1 MRLLPITEGAWRS
14 IRVDVASAK
23 PATPIIDSFPS
34 DISVFSSSNENMR
47 SVRAL
52 EGKWNAVRGAAAGLR
67 RGARPAVHAR
77 GRARS
82 AREGSGVARERL
94 GGARAVL
101 PAAAR
106 QTRGRERRAR
116 AALPRGA
123 DALRGRGAD
132 VHGGGD
138 RVTFTNA
145 RGSATTSRYFRAIF
159 GLGTPLVKT
168 RDGYISD
175 NVAMCASTALLLLD
189 VELAE
194 QREVV
199 GRRDGAGQRDLPA
212 GVLERHDLHERRRSQ
227 PGGFSIWAELC
238 VSAAEVVVY
247 RDEAVHFAVWQRVEV
262 AGKDGRGGRI
272 QCASKRLDCAQ
283 HSARLQ
289 ELHVFLHRIPK
300 QVRCRDYKIQWRIDV
315 LEVND
320 CADAAP
326 LGGPRKQL
334 VVDVCSPKDRDSLP
348 PANTSSKITP
358 STHLPALQPT
368 APAAY
373 QVLGPILPPELAGL
387 ARLKPTRVLNPHERE
402 LDEAI
407 WNAFRADDFAPFFQI
422 YHGRRPE
429 LRVDPVA
436 FQRPADGSTILM
448 AAALHGRS
456 DVIEVL
462 LRSGTASVLQ
472 RDWEG
477 ATAAVFAKRGGHANV
492 ETALLACEEA
502 EQEKDYVYDVYCV
515 DISASEQQ
523 DRAHDTATT
532 SEGASEQA
540 SVSGVPVVSVSS
552 EVHRWLSEEPSDE
565 VEEYMLESDID
576 SNEEVDGLSEDSND
590 EDHVANDYPDEE
602 SSDESLAD
610 SEDLDEVRASA
621 GGSFAI
627 GARRRWLNTE
637 DDYTERDDFDY

>member
-1 MRLLPITEGAWRS
+1 M
-14 IRVDVASAK
+14 VDEKASTSATPSGSVSVSVSASAR
-23 PATPIIDSFPS
+23 AAPS
-34 DISVFSSSNENMR
+34 
-47 SVRAL
+47 A
-52 EGKWNAVRGAAAGLR
+52 
-67 RGARPAVHAR
+67 
-77 GRARS
+77 
-82 AREGSGVARERL
+82 
-94 GGARAVL
+94 
-101 PAAAR
+101 AAAR
-106 QTRGRERRAR
+106 ASRTSKSKAEGSNEKPASFVFLRLKRKRTDDPMECLVVHSEPDAKRSRGQSADLLQAFTKLSTAEKRFVFKHIDTMEELLAPGRAKWTERLKRKARSLKDERADMLARRQIAPVFQKDPTASKQTERRVKQQQSRLKAR
-116 AALPRGA
+116 RSEDVLKSRG
-123 DALRGRGAD
+123 LQP
-132 VHGGGD
+132 VVEIKEKQTMELHGIRLVD
-138 RVTFTNA
+138 LQV
-145 RGSATTSRYFRAIF
+145 SAV
-159 GLGTPLVKT
+159 PDK
-168 RDGYISD
+168 
-175 NVAMCASTALLLLD
+175 
-189 VELAE
+189 EE
-194 QREVV
+194 KEKQEEREW
-199 GRRDGAGQRDLPA
+199 DGASEKSKADL
-212 GVLERHDLHERRRSQ
+212 VT
-227 PGGFSIWAELC
+227 
-238 VSAAEVVVY
+238 
-247 RDEAVHFAVWQRVEV
+247 
-262 AGKDGRGGRI
+262 
-272 QCASKRLDCAQ
+272 
-283 HSARLQ
+283 
-289 ELHVFLHRIPK
+289 
-300 QVRCRDYKIQWRIDV
+300 
-315 LEVND
+315 VN
-320 CADAAP
+320 
-326 LGGPRKQL
+326 G
-334 VVDVCSPKDRDSLP
+334 
-348 PANTSSKITP
+348 
-358 STHLPALQPT
+358 
-368 APAAY
+368 
-373 QVLGPILPPELAGL
+373 

-610 SEDLDEVRASA
+610 SEDLDE
-621 GGSFAI
+621 I